1 MLPVKTNLLILV
13 LMFHFAKGQKSD
25 FSKGLET
32 LKDHLVSDL
41 GFTKEPDVTQAV
53 LSDKEYQKMYKIYNE
68 MLRQQDE
75 IKKIRKRF
83 KKMKFTTPTKHVFYL
98 NKETTS
104 HSLMT
109 FDMHTFK
116 DLEYGSTYVNSAQ
129 LKLKLKRT
137 SHILLSNKIS
147 LSQIIE
153 GDEGTIV
160 DSFKIDDDFEEVIS
174 VTFDV
179 SDTIQAWCLDKESQK
194 GLKLDADGFEV
205 IVSEEEF
212 PVIHV
217 DSTLSLT
224 RHRRSVGFFQLK
236 DDVIP
241 DADSSQDCDGAE
253 NRCCRSDMVV
263 NLRELEGF
271 NFILEPTEFNAFMCR
286 GKCPARYKPLNDH
299 SLLQSLMHIKHQH
312 EMALDAVDTEPIMNR
327 IKRPCCV
334 PSKLSSLPILHLD
347 ENNPSKLKVTTW
359 KSIIV
364 TECACA

>member
-1 MLPVKTNLLILV
+1 MLFIKIKLLVIV
-13 LMFHFAKGQKSD
+13 LMFHFVKCQKSD

-41 GFTKEPDVTQAV
+41 GFTKEPDVNKAV
-53 LSDKEYQKMYKIYNE
+53 LSDFEYQKMYKIYNE
-68 MLRQQDE
+68 MLRQADE

-83 KKMKFTTPTKHVFYL
+83 KKMKFTTPTKHVFEL
-98 NKETTS
+98 DKEKS
-104 HSLMT
+104 RDVMI
-109 FDMHTFK
+109 FDMQLFK
-116 DLEYGSTYVNSAQ
+116 DLEYGSTYVSSAK

-153 GDEGTIV
+153 GEEGSVV
-160 DSFKIDDDFEEVIS
+160 DSFTVKDDFEEVLS

-179 SDTIQAWCLDKESQK
+179 TDTVQAWYLDRNTQK
-194 GLKLDADGFEV
+194 GFKIDAEGFEI
-205 IVSEEEF
+205 IVNEEES
-212 PVIHV
+212 PIINV
-217 DSTLSLT
+217 DSVFSLT
-224 RHRRSVGFFQLK
+224 RLRRSVGFFQLK

-253 NRCCRSDMVV
+253 NKCCRDDMVV
-263 NLRELEGF
+263 NLREMEGF
-271 NFILEPTEFNAFMCR
+271 NFILEPTQFNAYMCR
-286 GKCPARYKPLNDH
+286 GKCPARYRPLNDH

-312 EMALDAVDTEPIMNR
+312 EAVDAVDEPMNK

-334 PSKLSSLPILHLD
+334 PSKLSGLPILHLD
-347 ENNPSKLKVTTW
+347 ENKPSKLKVTTW

>member
-1 MLPVKTNLLILV
+1 MLLVKTNLLVLV
-13 LMFHFAKGQKSD
+13 LMFHFAKCQKSD

-41 GFTKEPDVTQAV
+41 GFTKEPDVNQAV

-68 MLRQQDE
+68 MLRQADE

-83 KKMKFTTPTKHVFYL
+83 TKMKFTTPTKHVFHL
-98 NKETTS
+98 NQETTNG
-104 HSLMT
+104 LMT

-137 SHILLSNKIS
+137 SHILLSKKIS
-147 LSQIIE
+147 ISQIIE

-160 DSFKIDDDFEEVIS
+160 DSFTINNDFEEVDS

-179 SDTIQAWCLDKESQK
+179 SDTIQAWYLDKESQK

-205 IVSEEEF
+205 IVNEEES
-212 PVIHV
+212 PMISV
-217 DSTLSLT
+217 DSTLSLI
-224 RHRRSVGFFQLK
+224 RHRRSVGLFQLK

-271 NFILEPTEFNAFMCR
+271 NFILEPTQFNAFMCR

-312 EMALDAVDTEPIMNR
+312 EAVDAVDEPMNR

-334 PSKLSSLPILHLD
+334 SSKLSSLPILHLD

>member
-1 MLPVKTNLLILV
+1 MHLIKTNYLV
-13 LMFHFAKGQKSD
+13 FVFLFHFAKCQNSE
-25 FSKGLET
+25 FSRGLET

-41 GFTKEPDVTQAV
+41 GLTKEPDVEKAV
-53 LSDKEYQKMYKIYNE
+53 LSDQEYQKMYKVYNE
-68 MLRQQDE
+68 MLRQADE

-98 NKETTS
+98 DKEQS
-104 HSLMT
+104 HGLMA
-109 FDMHTFK
+109 FDMQTFK
-116 DLEYGSTYVNSAQ
+116 DLEYGSTFVNSAQ

-147 LSQIIE
+147 LSQIID
-153 GDEGTIV
+153 GQEGTIV
-160 DSFKIDDDFEEVIS
+160 DSVSINDDFEEIIS

-179 SDTIQAWCLDKESQK
+179 SDTVQAWYLDKESQR
-194 GLKLDADGFEV
+194 GLKIDSEGFEV
-205 IVSEEEF
+205 IVSDEES
-212 PVIHV
+212 PVINV
-217 DSTLSLT
+217 DSILSLT
-224 RHRRSVGFFQLK
+224 RHRRSVGLFHLK

-241 DADSSQDCDGAE
+241 DADSSQDCTGAD
-253 NRCCRSDMVV
+253 NRCCRDDMVV

-299 SLLQSLMHIKHQH
+299 SLLQSLMHIRHQQ
-312 EMALDAVDTEPIMNR
+312 EALEAADQPSNKV
-327 IKRPCCV
+327 KRPCCV
-334 PSKLSSLPILHLD
+334 PSKLASLPILHLD

>member
-1 MLPVKTNLLILV
+1 MLLVKTNLLVLV
-13 LMFHFAKGQKSD
+13 LMFHFAKCQKSD

-32 LKDHLVSDL
+32 LKEHLVSDL
-41 GFTKEPDVTQAV
+41 GFTKEPDVNQAV
-53 LSDKEYQKMYKIYNE
+53 LSDKEYQKMYKIYNK
-68 MLRQQDE
+68 MLRQADE

-83 KKMKFTTPTKHVFYL
+83 KKMKFTTPTKHVFHL
-98 NKETTS
+98 NKETA
-104 HSLMT
+104 HGLMT

-147 LSQIIE
+147 ISQIIG

-160 DSFKIDDDFEEVIS
+160 DSFTINDDYEEVVS
-174 VTFDV
+174 VSFDV
-179 SDTIQAWCLDKESQK
+179 SDTIQAWYLDKESQK
-194 GLKLDADGFEV
+194 GLKLNADGFEV
-205 IVSEEEF
+205 IVNEEES
-212 PVIHV
+212 PVISV
-217 DSTLSLT
+217 DSTLSLI
-224 RHRRSVGFFQLK
+224 RHRRSVGLFQLK

-299 SLLQSLMHIKHQH
+299 SLLQSLMHIKHQN
-312 EMALDAVDTEPIMNR
+312 EAVDAVDEPMNR

>member
-1 MLPVKTNLLILV
+1 MLLVKTNLLVLV
-13 LMFHFAKGQKSD
+13 LMFHFAKCQKGD

-32 LKDHLVSDL
+32 LKEHLVSDL
-41 GFTKEPDVTQAV
+41 GFTKEPDVNQAV
-53 LSDKEYQKMYKIYNE
+53 LSDKEYQKMYKIYNK
-68 MLRQQDE
+68 MLRQADE

-83 KKMKFTTPTKHVFYL
+83 KKMKFTTPTKHVFHL
-98 NKETTS
+98 NKETA
-104 HSLMT
+104 HGLMT

-137 SHILLSNKIS
+137 SHILLSNKIYI
-147 LSQIIE
+147 SQIIG

-160 DSFKIDDDFEEVIS
+160 DSFTINDDYEEVVS
-174 VTFDV
+174 VSFDV
-179 SDTIQAWCLDKESQK
+179 SDTIQAWYLDKESQQ
-194 GLKLDADGFEV
+194 GLKLNADGFEV
-205 IVSEEEF
+205 IVNEEES
-212 PVIHV
+212 PVISV
-217 DSTLSLT
+217 DSTLSLI
-224 RHRRSVGFFQLK
+224 RHRRSVGLFQLK

-312 EMALDAVDTEPIMNR
+312 EAVDAVDEPMNR

>member
-1 MLPVKTNLLILV
+1 MYFIKTNILV
-13 LMFHFAKGQKSD
+13 FGLMLQFAKCQKSD

-41 GFTKEPDVTQAV
+41 GFTKEPDVEKAV
-53 LSDKEYQKMYKIYNE
+53 LSDQEYQKMYKVYNE
-68 MLRQQDE
+68 MLRQADE

-98 NKETTS
+98 DKAKS
-104 HSLMT
+104 HGLMT

-116 DLEYGSTYVNSAQ
+116 DLEYGSTFVNSAQ

-137 SHILLSNKIS
+137 SHILLSNKIA

-160 DSFKIDDDFEEVIS
+160 DSVSINDDFEEIIS

-179 SDTIQAWCLDKESQK
+179 SDTVQAWYLDKESQR
-194 GLKLDADGFEV
+194 GLKIDTEGFEV
-205 IVSEEEF
+205 IFSEEES
-212 PVIHV
+212 PVINV
-217 DSTLSLT
+217 DSIFSLT
-224 RHRRSVGFFQLK
+224 RHRRSVGLFQLK

-241 DADSSQDCDGAE
+241 DADSSQDCDGTE
-253 NRCCRSDMVV
+253 NRCCRDDMVV

-312 EMALDAVDTEPIMNR
+312 EALDAVDEPINKV
-327 IKRPCCV
+327 KRPCCV
-334 PSKLSSLPILHLD
+334 PSKLASLPILHLD